1 MRLNSKAGVSRRTAL
16 GALIAAPVGLGLS
29 TQETAADSAFLDDLQ
44 HRSFLYFWEQ
54 ANPDTGLVP
63 DRSGVNGGPPVGPSE
78 HVGSSA
84 ATGFGLTALCIGAQ
98 HKWITQQQAR
108 ARVHTTLDF
117 FANHAFQEHGWFYHW
132 LDVRTGGQRW
142 ASEVSSI
149 DTALLLGGVL
159 TAAQYFS
166 HDAAISKLAALIYDR
181 IDFSWMLNG
190 DRFFLSHGWRPDKGF
205 IKFRWDTYAEMSML
219 YLLGIGSSTHPLPAA
234 SWYAWQRPL
243 YTYGSFQFIS
253 GGPLF
258 THQYSH
264 AWVDYRNRRD
274 RGFVEFFRN
283 STDATRANRQFCM
296 NVAKS
301 FPLSYDET
309 IWGITASDGLKGY
322 KVYSEIAHF
331 EPVDGTVA
339 PCAPG
344 GSLMFAPDICLP
356 ALMAMQT
363 RFADRV
369 YGRYGFVDA
378 FNPQAK
384 WFDTDVIGI
393 DVGITLLSAENL
405 RTGNVWRW
413 FMQNKAIPAAM
424 NLVGF
429 EPKIVEKVP
438 RKVAIRRKPR

>member
-1 MRLNSKAGVSRRTAL
+1 MTRRTAL
-16 GALIAAPVGLGLS
+16 AGLLGAPAGLS
-29 TQETAADSAFLDDLQ
+29 LTLQDSAADTVFLDDLQ
-44 HRSFLYFWEQ
+44 HRSFLFFWEQ

-108 ARVHTTLDF
+108 ARVLTTLDF

-132 LDVRTGGQRW
+132 LDVRTGEQRW

-149 DTALLLGGVL
+149 DTALLMGGVL

-166 HDAAISKLAALIYDR
+166 QDGAISKLAKLIYDR
-181 IDFSWMLNG
+181 IDFPWMLDG
-190 DRFFLSHGWRPDKGF
+190 DQFLLSHGWRSDKGF
-205 IKFRWDTYAEMSML
+205 IKYRWDTYAEMSLL
-219 YLLGIGSSTHPLPAA
+219 YIIGIGSSTHPLPPA

-243 YTYGSFQFIS
+243 YTYGPFQFIS

-274 RGFVEFFRN
+274 RGFVEFFLN
-283 STDATRANRQFCM
+283 SANATRANRQFCM
-296 NVAKS
+296 DVAKS
-301 FPLSYDET
+301 FPLSFDGD
-309 IWGITASDGLKGY
+309 IWGITASDGVKGY

-356 ALMAMQT
+356 ALKTMQG
-363 RFADRV
+363 RFAERV

-424 NLVGF
+424 DLVGF
-429 EPKIVEKVP
+429 EPKIAEPK
-438 RKVAIRRKPR
+438 RKRTSGRKSKSA